1 MLTLEEVK
9 DYVKDYHK
17 VPLSLEIYM
26 DFQTPIAV
34 LSRIKD
40 HYDRYFLLESI
51 EGGDKIARYTFIG
64 MNPSACFYVK
74 NGKSFLAT
82 RETVR
87 RFEDHP
93 LDTLKEMMQSY
104 KAPKLKA
111 LPPFTGG
118 AVGYFGYDMIQ
129 YVENIKLSNPDELG
143 IADIKL
149 MFFDDVIAFDQ
160 VKQKIFLITNLDVQT
175 PHLEEAYHEAKIH
188 LKELAEF
195 VTKPTKRRKIC
206 FDEEVQFESMIG
218 KEQFMRNVEKA
229 KNYIRNG
236 DIFQVVPSQVFKSK
250 LSINLFDVYRTLRTI
265 NPSPYMYLMQFDDLQ
280 LAGASP
286 EMLVKVENGTV
297 TTMPIAGTHPR
308 SKDEEEDKRL
318 DEALLHNE
326 KELAEHNMLVDLG
339 RNDIGKISE
348 TDSVVVTEY
357 KELKRY
363 SHVTHITSTVKGKL
377 RPEFDSID
385 AIRSILPAGTL
396 SGAPKIRAMEIIEEL
411 ETTKRGI
418 YGGAI
423 GYLGYDGN
431 LDTCIAIRTI
441 VKKDGMAYIQAGG
454 GVVLDSDPEKEYE
467 ESFNK
472 AAALFESIRQVK
484 EIL

>member
-9 DYVKDYHK
+9 DYAKQYTK
-17 VPLSLEIYM
+17 IPMSLEIYM

-34 LSRIKD
+34 LSRVKD

-64 MNPSACFYVK
+64 MNPAACFYVK
-74 NGKSFLAT
+74 DGKSFLAT
-82 RETVR
+82 RETVK
-87 RFEDHP
+87 RFEENP
-93 LDTLKEMMQSY
+93 LDTLKEIMQGY
-104 KAPKLKA
+104 QAPKIKT

-129 YVENIKLSNPDELG
+129 YVESIQLRNQDELN

-160 VKQKIFLITNLDVQT
+160 VKQKIFLITNLDAHA
-175 PHLEEAYHEAKIH
+175 PDLEEAYNEAKTH

-195 VTKPTKRRKIC
+195 VTKPTKRRIVQ
-206 FDEEVQFESMIG
+206 FEESVQFESMIG
-218 KEQFMRNVEKA
+218 KEKFMQNVEKA
-229 KNYIRNG
+229 KDYIKNG

-286 EMLVKVENGTV
+286 EMLVKVDDGTV
-297 TTMPIAGTHPR
+297 MTMPIAGTHPR
-308 SKDEEEDKRL
+308 SKDEAEDKRL

-348 TDSVVVTEY
+348 TDTVVVTEY
-357 KELKRY
+357 QKLKRY
-363 SHVTHITSTVKGKL
+363 SHVTHITSTVKGTL
-377 RPEFDSID
+377 RKGLDSID

-441 VKKDGMAYIQAGG
+441 IKKDGMAYIQAGG
-454 GVVLDSDPEKEYE
+454 GVVLDSEPEKEYE

-472 AAALFESIRQVK
+472 AAALFESIKQVK
-484 EIL
+484 NIL